1 MKFVEHLGCLYLSF
15 IKFGKFQSVF
25 LQIICLPL
33 SLFSFW
39 DYLHVYLF
47 LLMMSHMS
55 LRLCL
60 LLQYSLFLLFFY
72 LNNFYCKIFDFADS
86 FLCLLGS
93 VFGSL
98 FSIKKKK
105 SLVIVTFSFRN
116 FFNYFQLFQISL
128 LIVSFCPCII
138 LSFSTSFFSSMN
150 VF

>member
-1 MKFVEHLGCLYLSF
+1 MYYNVSRCGLVSLSSSYLKFVEHLGCLYLSF

-39 DYLHVYLF
+39 YYLHVYF

-86 FLCLLGS
+86 FLYLLGS
-93 VFGSL
+93 VFGSV

-105 SLVIVTFSFRN
+105 KTSYCNIQLQN
-116 FFNYFQLFQISL
+116 FFQLFS
-128 LIVSFCPCII
+128 
-138 LSFSTSFFSSMN
+138 